1 MTSVHSIPVQKQ
13 PAPCESISR
22 LPHPRLRF
30 FVAGYSGFRSGTG
43 TAVRHRVL
51 PVNVTTLII
60 DLTGESRVITGPCA
74 GFTIHTRQA
83 WREGVSIGLTPAGTA
98 ALLGVPARHLL
109 GETVTLADVLGA
121 REAALAEQLAA
132 TSDWA
137 SRFAIL
143 DQKLTR
149 WLDDRGPADRLIAR
163 AWSWLQQPGPR
174 ISVDRLAERLSISRR
189 YLEVRFQ
196 REIGLAPR
204 SVARIARLQH
214 AVGRLVQPTN
224 LAGIATDCGYADQAH
239 FTREIR
245 TMTGLTPTQLCAF
258 LQYEELT
265 LPVASGT

>member
-13 PAPCESISR
+13 SAPCESVLR
-22 LPHPRLRF
+22 LPDPRLRF
-30 FVAGYSGFRSGTG
+30 FVVGYSGFRSGTG

-60 DLTGESRVITGPCA
+60 DLTGGSRVITGPCA
-74 GFTIHTRQA
+74 DFTVHARHA
-83 WREGVSIGLTPAGTA
+83 WCEGVSVGLTPAGTS
-98 ALLGVPARHLL
+98 ALLGVPARALL
-109 GETVTLADVLGA
+109 GETVTLADVLP
-121 REAALAEQLAA
+121 REAALAERLATA
-132 TSDWA
+132 PGWA

-143 DQKLTR
+143 DQELVR
-149 WLDDRGPADRLIAR
+149 RLDDRGPADGLVTR
-163 AWSWLQQPGPR
+163 AWTRLQRPGPR
-174 ISVDRLAERLSISRR
+174 LSVDGLAGRLGISRR

-196 REIGLAPR
+196 REIGLTPR

-214 AVGRLVQPTN
+214 AVGRLVRPAD
-224 LAGIATDCGYADQAH
+224 LARIATDCGYADQPH

-245 TMTGLTPTQLCAF
+245 TMTGLTPTQLCAL